1 MKKHLYLIL
10 LCISSACFAQSS
22 PPDVAFIN
30 PPSVSTA
37 KGYSQAV
44 TIDLGKSIMVSLSG
58 QVALDKVGNLVGKGD
73 LTLQVQQVFTNIKS
87 IVESAGGSMNDV
99 IKLNYYMLDVSQVQ
113 VIRNIRDKFVNVS
126 HPPASTLV
134 QVSKL
139 FRDDILVEIEA
150 TAVIRKKQ

>member
-1 MKKHLYLIL
+1 MKKHLYLIF
-10 LCISSACFAQSS
+10 LCISSACFAQSGS
-22 PPDVAFIN
+22 PDVAFIN
-30 PPSVSTA
+30 PPSVSTP

-44 TIDLGKSIMVSLSG
+44 TIDLGKSMMVSLSG
-58 QVALDKVGNLVGKGD
+58 QVALDKEGNLVGKND
-73 LTLQVQQVFTNIKS
+73 LAQQVQQVFTNIKN

-99 IKLNYYMLDVSQVQ
+99 VKLNYYMLDASQVQ
-113 VIRNIRDKFVNVS
+113 IIRNIRDKFVNVS

-150 TAVIRKKQ
+150 TAVIRKKP